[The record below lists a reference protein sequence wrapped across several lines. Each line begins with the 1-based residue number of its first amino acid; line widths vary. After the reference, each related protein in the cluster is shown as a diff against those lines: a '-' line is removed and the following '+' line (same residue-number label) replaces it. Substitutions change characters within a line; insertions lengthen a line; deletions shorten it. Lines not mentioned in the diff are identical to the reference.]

1 MNAAAA
7 IAAREFLAHYRTA
20 SGWLIAAL
28 FLLLT
33 GAVFTAN
40 TLVPGEPAS
49 LRYFFSPAA
58 WLLVVIAPAIS
69 MRSFAEE
76 ARTGTIEPLLTG
88 PATDP
93 EVVLGKHAGS
103 VAFLLSLFLPSL
115 LFPLLL
121 AWAADAPLDLG
132 PIITGYL
139 GLALVGSTYLALGLL
154 VSALTDSQT
163 LAFLAAFLLLTGYLI
178 VTGPTAG
185 QLPAPFDRMAAAAAV
200 QPRLAD
206 FAKGVLD
213 LGSLVAFGAIQCA
226 LLAGSWAAIDAR
238 RWR

>member
-1 MNAAAA
+1 LSPSFV
-7 IAAREFLAHYRTA
+7 IASREFAAPYRTA

-49 LRYFFSPAA
+49 LRYFFGPAA

-76 ARTGTIEPLLTG
+76 TRTGTIEPLLTG
-88 PATDP
+88 PASDI
-93 EVVLGKHAGS
+93 EVVLGKHLGN
-103 VAFLLSLFLPSL
+103 VAFLVSLFVPSL
-115 LFPLLL
+115 VFPLLL
-121 AWAADAPLDLG
+121 AWASDASLDLG
-132 PIITGYL
+132 PIFSGYL
-139 GLALVGSTYLALGLL
+139 GLALVGSTYLALGLV
-154 VSALTDSQT
+154 VSSVTDSQT
-163 LAFLAAFLLLTGYLI
+163 LAFLAAFLLLTAFLI
-178 VTGPTAG
+178 VTGPMSER
-185 QLPAPFDRMAAAAAV
+185 LPSWLGTLAAKVSV
-200 QPRLAD
+200 QPRIAD

-213 LGSLVAFGAIQCA
+213 FGAVITLAVIQA
-226 LLAGSWAAIDAR
+226 GLLALGWAALDAR